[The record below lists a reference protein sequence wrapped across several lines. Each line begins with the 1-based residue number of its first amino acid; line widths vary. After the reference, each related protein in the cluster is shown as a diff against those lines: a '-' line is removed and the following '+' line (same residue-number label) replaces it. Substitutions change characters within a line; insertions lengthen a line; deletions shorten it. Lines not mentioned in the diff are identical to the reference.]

1 MDALTLMLLA
11 ITGAASLSVVVLVV
25 LQATRWS
32 RRTRAVKRLIAERE
46 HESDQAVIARL
57 DERMVDAA
65 GRLAAL
71 SLVTSIRQ
79 GWALLFAAVLFLV
92 SGGAATVMAISS
104 ADPATGTPALA
115 FGALC
120 LVLVAGSL
128 VAQDRLLEARRSEY
142 LHRVRARNE
151 SAEDIARD
159 YY

>member
-1 MDALTLMLLA
+1 
-11 ITGAASLSVVVLVV
+11 
-25 LQATRWS
+25 
-32 RRTRAVKRLIAERE
+32 
-46 HESDQAVIARL
+46 
-57 DERMVDAA
+57 
-65 GRLAAL
+65 
-71 SLVTSIRQ
+71 
-79 GWALLFAAVLFLV
+79 
-92 SGGAATVMAISS
+92 MAISS